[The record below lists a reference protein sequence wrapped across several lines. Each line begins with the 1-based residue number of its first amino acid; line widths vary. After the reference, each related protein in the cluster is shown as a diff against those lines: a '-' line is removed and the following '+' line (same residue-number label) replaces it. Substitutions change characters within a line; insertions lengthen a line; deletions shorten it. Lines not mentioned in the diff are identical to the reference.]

1 MVDDFTHL
9 SMDLASFRSAMQ
21 TNIDAHLKLGYHA
34 QLNYAP
40 VAQGIEYWPPKPRV
54 AGSIP
59 AGCATLK
66 SSSFKLV

>member
-9 SMDLASFRSAMQ
+9 SMDLASFRSAMHP
-21 TNIDAHLKLGYHA
+21 NIDAHLKLGYHA
-34 QLNYAP
+34 QLTYAP

-59 AGCATLK
+59 AGCATSAFLGI
-66 SSSFKLV
+66 